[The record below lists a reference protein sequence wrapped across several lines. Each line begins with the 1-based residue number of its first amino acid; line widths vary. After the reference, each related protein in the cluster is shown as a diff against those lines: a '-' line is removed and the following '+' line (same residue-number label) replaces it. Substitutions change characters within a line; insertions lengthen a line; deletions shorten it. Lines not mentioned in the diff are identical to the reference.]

1 MGLLSD
7 QSGGTTPVMPGDSG
21 GMDAQLRASMF
32 GHLDTLLSTSP
43 DGSLPS
49 SAINTFAFEGRPLRL
64 IVQTGIW
71 KPALLSAALTIRTT
85 FTPPDQLPPYSDTE
99 RADGLVGYKYRGTDP
114 NHADNRALREAML
127 QGLPLA
133 YFIGVA
139 RGVYV
144 PRYPVWLV
152 EEDPANLEFGI
163 AVDEGQRLIDLS
175 SPPEARREYVER
187 LTRARL
193 HQPVF
198 RARVLRA
205 YQERCAMCRLH
216 HPELLDAAHIIPDG
230 QPKGDPVVP
239 NGLSLCKIHHAAYDA
254 NLLGVRPNLMV
265 EVTPRLFKES
275 DGPMLTHGLQG
286 MHGAE
291 LVIPRERLAQPDKE
305 RLEVRYE
312 QFQAAS

>member
-1 MGLLSD
+1 LL
-7 QSGGTTPVMPGDSG
+7 DSI
-21 GMDAQLRASMF
+21 DARLRAAMF
-32 GHLDTLLSTSP
+32 DHLDRLLATSP

-49 SAINTFAFEGRPLRL
+49 SAINSFTFEGRMLRL

-71 KPALLSAALTIRTT
+71 KPAGLDAALTIRTT
-85 FTPPDQLPPYSDTE
+85 YTPPNQLPPY
-99 RADGLVGYKYRGTDP
+99 ADDVEGGVVHYKYRGTDA
-114 NHADNRALREAML
+114 NHADNRALRQAMV
-127 QGLPLA
+127 QSLPLA
-133 YFIGVA
+133 YFVGVA
-139 RGVYV
+139 KSVYV

-152 EEDPANLEFGI
+152 DENAARHEFTV
-163 AVDEGQRLIDLS
+163 AVDEGQRFVDLS
-175 SPPEARREYVER
+175 SLPEPQREYVER

-230 QPKGDPVVP
+230 QPKGEPVVP

-254 NLLGVRPNLMV
+254 NLLGVRPNLVV
-265 EVTPRLFKES
+265 EVTPRLLQES

-291 LVIPRERLAQPDKE
+291 LLIPREKMAQPDRE
-305 RLEVRYE
+305 RLEMRYDL
-312 QFQAAS
+312 FRAAS

>member
-1 MGLLSD
+1 MALGPL
-7 QSGGTTPVMPGDSG
+7 DSRI
-21 GMDAQLRASMF
+21 RAAMF
-32 GHLDTLLSTSP
+32 DHLDRLLATSP

-49 SAINTFAFEGRPLRL
+49 SAINSFTFEGRALRL
-64 IVQTGIW
+64 IVQSGIW
-71 KPALLSAALTIRTT
+71 KPAGLEAALTIRTT
-85 FTPPDQLPPYSDTE
+85 YTPPNQLPPY
-99 RADGLVGYKYRGTDP
+99 ADDVDGGVVHYKYRGTDP
-114 NHADNRALREAML
+114 QHADNRALRQAMVH
-127 QGLPLA
+127 GAPLV
-133 YFIGVA
+133 YFVGVA

-152 EEDPANLEFGI
+152 DENVVRHEFAV
-163 AVDEGQRLIDLS
+163 AVDEGQRFVDLS
-175 SPPEARREYVER
+175 ALPEPQRAYVER

-205 YQERCAMCRLH
+205 YHERCAMCRLH

-254 NLLGVRPNLMV
+254 NLLGVRPNLVV
-265 EVTPRLFKES
+265 EVAPRLLRES

-286 MHGAE
+286 VHGE
-291 LVIPRERLAQPDKE
+291 QILVPRERAAQPDQE

-312 QFQAAS
+312 QFKAAS

>member
-1 MGLLSD
+1 MPD
-7 QSGGTTPVMPGDSG
+7 TTDGR
-21 GMDAQLRASMF
+21 LRTAMF
-32 GHLDTLLSTSP
+32 NHLDRLLANSP

-49 SAINTFAFEGRPLRL
+49 SAINSLNFEGRLLRL

-71 KPALLSAALTIRTT
+71 KPAGLDAALTIRTT
-85 FTPPDQLPPYSDTE
+85 YTPPNQLPPY
-99 RADGLVGYKYRGTDP
+99 ADDVEGGVVHYKYRGTDP
-114 NHADNRALREAML
+114 NHADNRALRQAML

-133 YFIGVA
+133 YFVGVA
-139 RGVYV
+139 KSVYV

-152 EEDPANLEFGI
+152 NENAARHEFAV
-163 AVDEGQRLIDLS
+163 AVDEGQRFVDLS
-175 SPPEARREYVER
+175 ALPEPQREYIER

-230 QPKGDPVVP
+230 QPRGEPVVP

-254 NLLGVRPNLMV
+254 DLLGVRPDLMV
-265 EVTPRLFKES
+265 EVTPRLLQES

-291 LVIPRERLAQPDKE
+291 LLIPREKVAQPDKE
-305 RLEVRYE
+305 RLEVRYD
-312 QFQAAS
+312 QFQVAS